1 MRLIDNNSLS
11 AKSLSTKS
19 TSKWAHWILIVDDES
34 DIVSIFKQALNKKGF
49 HVFGFTDPLLAL
61 EHFQI
66 NSKQYSLVI
75 SDLRMPAMNGYE
87 FIRKVKEI
95 KPEVKVF
102 LMTAFE
108 INDAEFRSVFSD
120 IEIEGLIQKPVSL
133 ANLASTI
140 SKYVPSRYELNKLV
154 SM

>member
-1 MRLIDNNSLS
+1 MRLIDN
-11 AKSLSTKS
+11 KSLNTKS
-19 TSKWAHWILIVDDES
+19 TSKGNDWIFIVDDES
-34 DIVSIFKQALNKKGF
+34 DIVSIFKQALMKKGF

-66 NSKQYSLVI
+66 NSKQYSIVI

-108 INDAEFRSVFSD
+108 INDAEFRSVFSN

-154 SM
+154 S

>member
-1 MRLIDNNSLS
+1 MRLIDN
-11 AKSLSTKS
+11 KSLSTKS
-19 TSKWAHWILIVDDES
+19 LSTKSNSKGNDWILIVDDES
-34 DIVSIFKQALNKKGF
+34 DIVSIFKQALNKQGF

-95 KPEVKVF
+95 KPAVKVF

-108 INDAEFRSVFSD
+108 INDAEFRSVFSN

-140 SKYVPSRYELNKLV
+140 SKYVPSRYELNELV
-154 SM
+154 S

>member
-1 MRLIDNNSLS
+1 MRLIDN
-11 AKSLSTKS
+11 KSLNTKS
-19 TSKWAHWILIVDDES
+19 TSKGADWILIVDDES

-66 NSKQYSLVI
+66 NSKQYSIVI

-108 INDAEFRSVFSD
+108 INDAEFRSVFSN

-133 ANLASTI
+133 ANLARTI
-140 SKYVPSRYELNKLV
+140 SKHVPSRYELNKLV
-154 SM
+154 S